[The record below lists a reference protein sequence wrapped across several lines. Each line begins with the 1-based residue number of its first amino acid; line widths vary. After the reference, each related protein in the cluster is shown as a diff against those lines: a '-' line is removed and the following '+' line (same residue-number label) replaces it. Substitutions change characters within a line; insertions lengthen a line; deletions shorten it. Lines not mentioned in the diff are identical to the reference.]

1 MRRNQRTSPLPPDP
15 RAREDVMRPG
25 SQQAAGAV
33 PTTASDDVAARS
45 ATGGYPAG
53 RAAATGYTQGRPAA
67 ADYPADRPAVGLG
80 RGVVVQ
86 LAAAVIM
93 LGGLWVAI
101 SPWFLALQ
109 TPPGGNARA
118 NDLIVGL
125 VIAAIGMLAISRL
138 RGLAGLSAASL
149 VAGIWLIISPF
160 ILTARFPVTASMYW
174 SNIWAGAVIIVASL
188 AVLGAGQTRTAA

>member
-1 MRRNQRTSPLPPDP
+1 
-15 RAREDVMRPG
+15 MRPG
-25 SQQAAGAV
+25 SWQTASAAHTA
-33 PTTASDDVAARS
+33 ASDDVTARPAATS
-45 ATGGYPAG
+45 YPAE
-53 RAAATGYTQGRPAA
+53 RTAATGYAPDRPAA
-67 ADYPADRPAVGLG
+67 ASYATDGPAVGLG
-80 RGVVVQ
+80 RGAAVQ
-86 LAAAVIM
+86 LAAAVIT

-125 VIAAIGMLAISRL
+125 VISAIGLLAISRL
-138 RGLAGLSAASL
+138 RGLAALSAASL

-188 AVLGAGQTRTAA
+188 AVLAAGRTRTAA